1 MPIRFQADA
10 DLNQIIV
17 TAIVRRFPEIDFRTA
32 TAAGLAGL
40 KDADVLA
47 LTAHDGR
54 VLVTHDQTTMPRHF
68 TAFIRSTASPGL
80 IIVPQSLGIREAAD
94 TLILLWAATE
104 PDEWN
109 NRIVYLPI

>member
-17 TAIVRRFPEIDFRTA
+17 TAIVRRFPEIDFKTA
-32 TAAGLAGL
+32 TAAG
-40 KDADVLA
+40 
-47 LTAHDGR
+47 
-54 VLVTHDQTTMPRHF
+54 HF

-80 IIVPQSLGIREAAD
+80 IIVPQSLGVREAAD
-94 TLILLWAATE
+94 TLILTWAATE